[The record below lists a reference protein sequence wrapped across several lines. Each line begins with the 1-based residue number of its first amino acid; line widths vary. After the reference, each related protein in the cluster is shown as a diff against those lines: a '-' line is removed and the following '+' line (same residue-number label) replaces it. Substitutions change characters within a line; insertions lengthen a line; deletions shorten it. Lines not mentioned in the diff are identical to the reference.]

1 MDESRDLKDSLHG
14 AKTWVSLSLSESDRE
29 WGEGIYLW
37 WIYHCYPIIN
47 IPLQL
52 YTYQTFY
59 PATTFL
65 SSHALLLL
73 LGASEEK
80 KEWRSICE
88 CWFLARI
95 FKFLVLRTL
104 WCLLLCPYPN
114 NYFNANILLRKNT
127 KLWPCHCSHQ
137 IKVQQKCR
145 KWAAAGAN

>member
-1 MDESRDLKDSLHG
+1 M
-14 AKTWVSLSLSESDRE
+14 
-29 WGEGIYLW
+29 
-37 WIYHCYPIIN
+37 
-47 IPLQL
+47 

-80 KEWRSICE
+80 KEWKSICE

-95 FKFLVLRTL
+95 FKFLVLWTL

-114 NYFNANILLRKNT
+114 KTILMPTYFLGKILSSDLVTAHIRLKSSKNVESEQRLVPIKSRGIVVSCVWTFGLRELARVWGTIT
-127 KLWPCHCSHQ
+127 KFWVWSWVQLWHWQ
-137 IKVQQKCR
+137 
-145 KWAAAGAN
+145 